1 MRILLDAMGGDNAPL
16 EIIKGAVQAAAD
28 ESIELVLIGR
38 GEEMKKCIAD
48 NGITLP
54 GNVTLVHAD
63 GVVTMEDDPIKVV
76 KERSDSSMITG
87 LHMLK
92 DGEVDAFISAGS
104 TGALMTAATLIVK
117 RIKGIRRAAIAIE
130 FPTAQGGT
138 TLIVDC
144 GANAECTPEYLIQ
157 FALMGASY
165 MEKLR
170 GIANPRVG
178 LLNIGEEATKGTE
191 LQKETYKLLSDAKKK
206 ETLNFT
212 GNVEARYVEQ
222 GAADVIVTDGYSG
235 NILLKT
241 TEGVAMFM
249 TGMLKDVFLRSLPS
263 KLCYLVLKDG
273 LKDFKSKMD
282 YTEYGGTPLLGLAR
296 PVIKA
301 HGSSN
306 AKAICSAVRQAK
318 TFVESDV
325 IGKITEN
332 IGSMK

>member
-16 EIIKGAVQAAAD
+16 EIIKGAIQAAAD

-38 GEEMKKCIAD
+38 ESEMKKCIAE
-48 NGITLP
+48 NGLTLP
-54 GNVTLVHAD
+54 ENVVLVHAE
-63 GVVTMEDDPIKVV
+63 GVVTMEDDPLKVV

-104 TGALMTAATLIVK
+104 TGALMTASTLIVK
-117 RIKGIRRAAIAIE
+117 RIRGIRRAAIAIE

-144 GANAECTPEYLIQ
+144 GANAECTPEYLMQ
-157 FALMGASY
+157 FAFMGASY
-165 MEKLR
+165 MENLR
-170 GIANPRVG
+170 GIKSPRVG
-178 LLNIGEEATKGTE
+178 LLNIGEEDSKGTE
-191 LQKETYKLLSDAKKK
+191 LQKETYKLLLNAKKNSGM
-206 ETLNFT
+206 NFT

-241 TEGVAMFM
+241 TEGVAMYM
-249 TGMLKDVFLRSLPS
+249 TSMLKDVFIKNLPS
-263 KLCYLVLKDG
+263 KLCYMVLKSG
-273 LKDFKSKMD
+273 LKEFKKKMD
-282 YTEYGGTPLLGLAR
+282 YTEYGGTPLLGLTK

-306 AKAICSAVRQAK
+306 AKAISSAVNQAK
-318 TFVESDV
+318 IFVESDV

-332 IGSMK
+332 AGSMK